1 MNDVKRTIR
10 AYLEEHRTEI
20 VSLLRDLISIPSV
33 RGEAVPGAPFGT
45 ACADILRIIEPH
57 FRDAGCDTE
66 LDNDGG
72 YLLAETGCGTRSLGL
87 FAHADV
93 VPAGEGWM
101 YTDPF
106 TMLEKDGF
114 LIGRGVM
121 DDKSAVVTS
130 LYCAK
135 MLREL
140 ALPFHS
146 KLVCF
151 VGCNEES
158 GMQDIQNYLR
168 AHTPPD
174 FALVPDTA
182 FPLYRGNKGRILI
195 KAHRNAPLGEIKRV
209 CGGKAGTNVGKA
221 EAVLAYSDDLF
232 ADLQSRASD
241 RISVA
246 HENHDIVIRAIGIPR
261 HTALPEGSINATA
274 LIADTLRSC
283 PFLSAETHRIMEFLY
298 AICSDWRGNAV
309 GIACDDAEFGPLTF
323 VNYMIDTNDTDTAL
337 YFNIRFGAA
346 VCADEMKA
354 ALKHAFAAHGFSV
367 EIESESHPHI
377 VPRDHSMLR
386 VLLDTYE
393 NYTGTKNAPMHV
405 NAGGTYG
412 QYLPCAAE
420 IGTVMWRHIPFPMP
434 TGHGQVHQPD
444 ECISIEG
451 LLDAMELTMLML
463 IACDRE

>member
-1 MNDVKRTIR
+1 MNDVKRAIR
-10 AYLEEHRTEI
+10 AYLEEHRAEI
-20 VSLLRDLISIPSV
+20 VSLLGNLVSIPSV
-33 RGEAVPGAPFGT
+33 RGEAVPGAPFGK
-45 ACADILRIIEPH
+45 ACANLLRITEPY
-57 FRDAGCDTE
+57 FRDAGCHTTLDTE
-66 LDNDGG
+66 GG
-72 YLLAETGCGTRSLGL
+72 YLLAEVGEGAHSLGL

-106 TMLEKDGF
+106 AMLEKEGF

-158 GMQDIQNYLR
+158 GMQDIRNYLSC
-168 AHTPPD
+168 HQPPD

-195 KAHRNAPLGEIKRV
+195 KAHRNASFGEIKRFH
-209 CGGKAGTNVGKA
+209 GGKVGTNVGEA
-221 EAVLAYSDDLF
+221 EAVLTYNDELF
-232 ADLQSRASD
+232 VYLNSCSTD
-241 RISVA
+241 RVSVTRD
-246 HENHDIVIRAIGIPR
+246 ENDIVIRGIGIPR
-261 HTALPEGSINATA
+261 HTALPEGSINAAA
-274 LIADTLRSC
+274 LIADILRNC
-283 PFLSAETHRIMEFLY
+283 PFLSAETRKTMEFLY
-298 AICSDWRGNAV
+298 AICSDWRGNSI

-323 VNYMIDTNDTDTAL
+323 VNYIIDADDDACAL
-337 YFNIRFGAA
+337 YFNIRYGAQVDA
-346 VCADEMKA
+346 EEMKA
-354 ALKHAFAAHGFSV
+354 ALTRTFAQHGFTV

-377 VPRDHSMLR
+377 VPRDHPMLR
-386 VLLDTYE
+386 ILLDTYE
-393 NYTGTKNAPMHV
+393 DYTGTKNAPMYV

-420 IGTVMWRHIPFPMP
+420 IGTVMWRKVPFPMP

-444 ECISIEG
+444 ECISIDG
-451 LLDAMELTMLML
+451 LIDAIELTMLML
-463 IACDRE
+463 IACDRG